1 MKDWKINY
9 INKWFIFFRD
19 SQIQRVWEPGLNQ
32 LDKEEIENSLIQNEN
47 QTSMLSSFEEPKNN
61 LMSMS
66 DKEVSSERS
75 ETKSDNSSDILEN
88 DNKDKV
94 KSTIPFTEKK
104 TIFIVT
110 SSSLLLV
117 VFLSLCYCSIKKV
130 FFCNSIFRFCLISSF
145 LWVQ

>member
-1 MKDWKINY
+1 MVY
-9 INKWFIFFRD
+9 FFRD

-32 LDKEEIENSLIQNEN
+32 LDEEEIENSLIENEN

-61 LMSMS
+61 VMSMS

-130 FFCNSIFRFCLISSF
+130 FFCDSILSFCLISSF
-145 LWVQ
+145 LWV